1 MIFLSKFMYILR
13 AQYVH
18 PRANDF
24 FVTSQLLKDV
34 LAKVAQGT
42 DRRDDPIL
50 GLLFVK
56 FEIVPFPN
64 FSMVSMIVFSKNSPI

>member
-1 MIFLSKFMYILR
+1 MNFCPNFLIFLR

-50 GLLFVK
+50 GLLL
-56 FEIVPFPN
+56 
-64 FSMVSMIVFSKNSPI
+64 